1 MITAEAAYLNMINH
15 QKRSPIR
22 EIDTV
27 YEMIRVSSTLG
38 FERIEIFVLVKDEKK
53 FKTKLNK
60 LGFLVNKTY
69 AASLPG
75 EVLFQISW
83 NTSYFVGET
92 VKELKGE

>member
-1 MITAEAAYLNMINH
+1 MINAETAYLNMLNH

-22 EIDTV
+22 EIQTI

-38 FERIEIFVLVKDEKK
+38 FEKIEIFVLTRDEKK
-53 FKTKLNK
+53 FKNKLNN

-83 NTSYFVGET
+83 NTSLFIGET
-92 VKELKGE
+92 IKELKGE